1 MVEVAS
7 NDGCLLTCF
16 QQRGVPVQG
25 IDPAANVA
33 AVAEENGVPTEVAF
47 FGAETAQ
54 ILRERG
60 ITADLLIANNV
71 LAHVPDINDFVSGM
85 KQLLQ
90 RNGTISV
97 EFPHLL
103 KLIEKSEFDTIYH
116 EHVFY
121 LSLETVRRIF
131 AAHRLAVTDV
141 EELQTHGGSLRVLAK
156 HTENN
161 PSVSPQVDRVIRQEA
176 AAGLNRLETY
186 QAFQQRVR
194 QTKHSLLAFLLD
206 AQRSG
211 KRIAGYGAPAKGTT
225 LLNFCGIDADFIEF
239 TVDRNPQ
246 KQHHYIPG
254 TRIPILH
261 PDAINMHRP
270 DYVLILPWNLRDEI
284 MAQLADIRPL
294 GRPVCRADSGDGGAA
309 VIFHE
314 TLLTDV
320 LIIEPQRRDDE
331 RGYFARLFC
340 RDELRAAGIELEIQQ
355 CNVSF
360 NHRRGTLRGLHD
372 QAAPFAEQKIVSCLR
387 GAVYD
392 VALDLREDSPTFGQ
406 WHAVELDVRESADA
420 LSAGRNRA
428 RLSNAQRRDR
438 TVLSNGPIVLA
449 RTCAGNSLRRS
460 AISNRLAGAGHGD
473 FRAGPFVAGL

>member
-1 MVEVAS
+1 MVPLANAYVPREGTRPVETFYPLHAKVCGGCRLVQLDHAEPPHKLFGQYAYFSAYSSSWREHCARFAERMTSALGLGSDSRVVEVAS

-16 QQRGVPVQG
+16 QQRGVPVHG

-33 AVAEENGVPTEVAF
+33 AVAQENGVPTEVAF

-54 ILRERG
+54 HLRERG
-60 ITADLLIANNV
+60 VTADLLIANNV
-71 LAHVPDINDFVSGM
+71 LAHVPDINDFVAGM

-103 KLIEKSEFDTIYH
+103 KLIENSEFDTIYH

-131 AAHRLAVTDV
+131 SAHRLAVTDV
-141 EELQTHGGSLRVLAK
+141 EELPTHGGSLRVLAK
-156 HTENN
+156 HIENN

-211 KRIAGYGAPAKGTT
+211 KRIAAYGAPAKGTT
-225 LLNFCGIDADFIEF
+225 LLNSCGIDADFIEF

-284 MAQLADIRPL
+284 MAQLADIRRWG
-294 GRPVCRADSGDGGAA
+294 GRFVVP
-309 VIFHE
+309 IPE
-314 TLLTDV
+314 TEV
-320 LIIEPQRRDDE
+320 LP
-331 RGYFARLFC
+331 
-340 RDELRAAGIELEIQQ
+340 
-355 CNVSF
+355 
-360 NHRRGTLRGLHD
+360 
-372 QAAPFAEQKIVSCLR
+372 
-387 GAVYD
+387 
-392 VALDLREDSPTFGQ
+392 
-406 WHAVELDVRESADA
+406 
-420 LSAGRNRA
+420 
-428 RLSNAQRRDR
+428 
-438 TVLSNGPIVLA
+438 
-449 RTCAGNSLRRS
+449 
-460 AISNRLAGAGHGD
+460 
-473 FRAGPFVAGL
+473 